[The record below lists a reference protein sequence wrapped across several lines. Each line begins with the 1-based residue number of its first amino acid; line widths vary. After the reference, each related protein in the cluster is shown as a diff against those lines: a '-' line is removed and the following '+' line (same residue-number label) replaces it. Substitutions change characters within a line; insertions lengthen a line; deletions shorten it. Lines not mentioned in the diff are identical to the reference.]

1 MISNLFNEG
10 AMTKLSF
17 ILIAWKLLK
26 AFSEALPLKING
38 FCGVFQGNKIK
49 LRIV

>member
-1 MISNLFNEG
+1 MRNFRAFLTVSNLFNEG

-26 AFSEALPLKING
+26 AFSEALPL
-38 FCGVFQGNKIK
+38 FQI
-49 LRIV
+49 LL